1 MRILNVISGKDLGGS
16 KQSFLDTTAMLLAE
30 GFDVVTLTRP
40 GARIYAYLEKLS
52 ALSPEKRWVA
62 RWYRSQLSVVSWFS
76 KRQLSRLLIGAGID
90 VVLLHKQDDLPLFR
104 QVLPNVTLICI
115 GHGFAPHQPLQI
127 KPTMTTPSNQHT
139 AIYVTIF

>member
-16 KQSFLDTTAMLLAE
+16 KQSFLNTTAMLLAE

-90 VVLLHKQDDLPLFR
+90 VVLLHK
-104 QVLPNVTLICI
+104 
-115 GHGFAPHQPLQI
+115 
-127 KPTMTTPSNQHT
+127 
-139 AIYVTIF
+139 